1 MPTEVRYV
9 TPAGVETGSA
19 DEIAALRKR
28 DDGFLW
34 VDFAACDDGV
44 ADLLLDEFG
53 FHPRAVESCRRRV
66 HMPTFHGYDDHWFVV
81 VHRPLWGTAGHV
93 HLLQLELF
101 IGPDY
106 VLTLHGPHN
115 PEVDASAV
123 GEDTAG
129 VRARIDAGRFRPAT
143 PSELAHGVIA
153 ALAREYRDNLG
164 TIATKVAELE
174 RQVIDDDLRRPERL
188 LDRMFLVRHELIT
201 VRTMAAHA
209 HEMLGRMATIT
220 TNLPFDD
227 RDLLGDLSDR
237 FSRVR
242 TMADGE
248 REFLAGVIDYYQT
261 RTTTKMT
268 LATERLAVLAAIT
281 LPVTAIA
288 SVYGMNVI
296 VNDHTHVGQLLIV
309 LAVMLAVSLL
319 LLRWARRQGWW

>member
-1 MPTEVRYV
+1 MAIEVRYV
-9 TPAGVETGSA
+9 TPAGVETGTA
-19 DEIAALRKR
+19 DEIATLRKR

-34 VDFAACDDGV
+34 VDFPACDDGV
-44 ADLLLDEFG
+44 ADLLLHEFD
-53 FHPRAVESCRRRV
+53 FHPRAVEACQRRA

-101 IGPDY
+101 IGADY
-106 VLTLHGPHN
+106 VLTLHGPYN
-115 PEVDASAV
+115 PEIDAEAV
-123 GEDTAG
+123 GEDTRG
-129 VRARIDAGRFRPAT
+129 VRTRLDAGRFRPDS

-153 ALAREYRDNLG
+153 ALAREYRDHLG

-174 RQVIDDDLRRPERL
+174 RHVVGDDLRRPERL

-220 TNLPFDD
+220 TSLPFED
-227 RDLLGDLSDR
+227 RSLLGDLSDR
-237 FSRVR
+237 FSRLR

-281 LPVTAIA
+281 LPVTALA

-296 VNDHTHVGQLLIV
+296 VNDRTNVAQLVIA
-309 LAVMLAVSLL
+309 LAVMAAISLL